1 MASFIPPRLIPVG
14 LVTFVAAL
22 LLACSGNEPSTP
34 PTQTPAPTPTAGA
47 LEIPATSI
55 QPVAQLPVTFVP
67 VDATA
72 VAPIPGRVQFELY
85 EAIVYDRQTG
95 ALFVAGEAAN
105 GWLPDGRLLVSRAG
119 RPSLYDPATLQ
130 WQDVTIPEG
139 SVYWGSLSPDGKRVA
154 YFEVVDSQLSIL
166 ELETRRLLVLPI
178 EGILRAVWSPDS
190 SRLLLSIID
199 ASANEDEPGSEHGEV
214 LTFGADIQRVRLDG
228 KFKPQQTFWHWR
240 DADHPIAWEANALH
254 VFELSGTNARQLPD
268 HAIAGP
274 RGGSDTFG
282 RNVAFS
288 PRRDRVAV
296 QTGADVTIYSLPSFD
311 YITTIP
317 YAGISGG
324 PQTWSSDGKRIVFF
338 GYPCL
343 PGRQS
348 IQIYDFD
355 RDNRYDPVQT
365 GLYQVGFVPDSD
377 FIYYTE
383 NRLLTFVDVGPRSRG
398 DGRGEVIFDDAND
411 LSPVQ
416 WSPNGRYAVFMRFF
430 GGYDRC

>member
-1 MASFIPPRLIPVG
+1 M
-14 LVTFVAAL
+14 
-22 LLACSGNEPSTP
+22 
-34 PTQTPAPTPTAGA
+34 
-47 LEIPATSI
+47 
-55 QPVAQLPVTFVP
+55 
-67 VDATA
+67 
-72 VAPIPGRVQFELY
+72 FEL
-85 EAIVYDRQTG
+85 
-95 ALFVAGEAAN
+95 N
-105 GWLPDGRLLVSRAG
+105 GTS
-119 RPSLYDPATLQ
+119 
-130 WQDVTIPEG
+130 
-139 SVYWGSLSPDGKRVA
+139 
-154 YFEVVDSQLSIL
+154 
-166 ELETRRLLVLPI
+166 
-178 EGILRAVWSPDS
+178 
-190 SRLLLSIID
+190 
-199 ASANEDEPGSEHGEV
+199 
-214 LTFGADIQRVRLDG
+214 
-228 KFKPQQTFWHWR
+228 
-240 DADHPIAWEANALH
+240 
-254 VFELSGTNARQLPD
+254 ARQLPD
-268 HAIAGP
+268 RAIAGP
-274 RGGSDTFG
+274 MGGDTFG

-311 YITTIP
+311 YVNTIP

-324 PQTWSSDGKRIVFF
+324 TQTWSSDGKRIVFF

-383 NRLLTFVDVGPRSRG
+383 NRLLTFVDVGPRSHG
-398 DGRGEVIFDDAND
+398 DGRGEVIFDDVND